1 MFCRKCGVKIEDDS
15 VFCYKCGE
23 RVVLVDDAPESE
35 VKKEAPPVPAASV
48 NTSAE
53 PVPAAS
59 VNTSAE
65 PVPAAPV
72 NTAAEPVRTAS
83 ENTAR
88 EPAQTVY
95 IDIVD
100 SIMSKPASGTEPT
113 VAVSDPVP
121 CMDTPSPVSDYINA
135 DPYATQARWSAPVI
149 DKPMKWYKFLVYFAL
164 WAGAIVNFSS
174 AVYGILG
181 IPEGKDEQVFYSYVY
196 GYETFKCVTGIFLL
210 GFVAF
215 QIYTCIQLLGYR
227 KKAPFLINAVY
238 FSILAY
244 ELISVIIISL
254 MVNASA
260 VKLVG
265 TIIGLFIVYV
275 PVCAL
280 NAVYFYKRKHLFVY

>member
-35 VKKEAPPVPAASV
+35 VKKEAAPVPSTPV
-48 NTSAE
+48 NTAVESA
-53 PVPAAS
+53 
-59 VNTSAE
+59 
-65 PVPAAPV
+65 PAAPV
-72 NTAAEPVRTAS
+72 NTAVEPV
-83 ENTAR
+83 
-88 EPAQTVY
+88 QTVY

-100 SIMSKPASGTEPT
+100 SILSKPASGTEPT
-113 VAVSDPVP
+113 VAVSDSVP
-121 CMDTPSPVSDYINA
+121 CKDTPSPVSDYINE
-135 DPYATQARWSAPVI
+135 DPYASQMRWSAPVI

-164 WAGAIVNFSS
+164 WAGAIVNFTS

-227 KKAPFLINAVY
+227 KKAPFLINAVF

-275 PVCAL
+275 PICAL